1 MSSELHKYIE
11 TAINKKQN
19 LFSAEIVNLN
29 KENKSINSQNLK
41 SNNNNFWKLYDKSNA
56 KEDGDQLR
64 AVVGI
69 CFMISALIIMGLY
82 SNFL

>member
-1 MSSELHKYIE
+1 MSSELHKHIE
-11 TAINKKQN
+11 AAINKKQN

-29 KENKSINSQNLK
+29 NENKSINSQNLK
-41 SNNNNFWKLYDKSNA
+41 SNNNTFWKLYDRSNA

-64 AVVGI
+64 AVIGI